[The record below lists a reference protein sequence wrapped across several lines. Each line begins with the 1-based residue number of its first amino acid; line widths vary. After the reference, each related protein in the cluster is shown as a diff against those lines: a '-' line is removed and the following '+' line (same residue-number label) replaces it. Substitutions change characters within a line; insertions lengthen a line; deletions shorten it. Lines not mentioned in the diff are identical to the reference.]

1 MAVVHFI
8 LNGICLLLWLNWR
21 SRGLGALPNRPPA
34 LALIGTLRRAG
45 TSPRERWS
53 SSIALVAVLLVR
65 AIIYWQ
71 VGPGFRWLP
80 QISMPGF
87 VLHFRPD
94 VFGRMLVFSV
104 LGFVIFLGAFYFSL
118 LLVAAVNRAS
128 GESDYWNAFVRAH
141 LGLFARLPPVACLLT
156 PFVLSF
162 LFWLAV
168 GPCLAAIQVHQRVSS
183 FAQLCGQATVVGLG
197 SWLVWPY
204 VAGTVLILHVLSSYV
219 YLGNAPFWNFVS
231 ITARNLLRPLAAVPL
246 RLGKID
252 FTPLLALTLL
262 ALAAWFAP
270 EALEW
275 LYRKLGA

>member
-21 SRGLGALPNRPPA
+21 SRRLGALPNRPPA

-45 TSPRERWS
+45 TSPRERWN
-53 SSIALVAVLLVR
+53 SSIALVAVLLIR

-94 VFGRMLVFSV
+94 VFARMVIFSV

-118 LLVAAVNRAS
+118 LLICMVNRAA

-141 LGLFARLPPVACLLT
+141 LGIFAKLPWAGCLLA
-156 PFVLSF
+156 PFVAGF
-162 LFWLAV
+162 LFWLAI
-168 GPCLAAIQVHQRVSS
+168 GPCLAAIEVHQPVKS
-183 FAQLCGQATVVGLG
+183 FTQLCGQATVVGLG
-197 SWLVWPY
+197 SWLLWQY
-204 VAGTVLILHVLSSYV
+204 VVGAVLILHVLSSYV
-219 YLGNAPFWNFVS
+219 YLGNAPFWSFVGT
-231 ITARNLLRPLAAVPL
+231 TARNLVRPLSWLPL

-252 FTPLLALTLL
+252 FTPLVALALL
-262 ALAAWFAP
+262 ALAVWFAP
-270 EALEW
+270 ESLEW